1 MQVVGSRA
9 VGCSF
14 LCFRHFGAV
23 RARPEMPRS
32 ASASLMGLVARVVA
46 LQCLASDLAGVVT
59 ETKTGLELFPP

>member
-1 MQVVGSRA
+1 
-9 VGCSF
+9 
-14 LCFRHFGAV
+14 
-23 RARPEMPRS
+23 MPRS